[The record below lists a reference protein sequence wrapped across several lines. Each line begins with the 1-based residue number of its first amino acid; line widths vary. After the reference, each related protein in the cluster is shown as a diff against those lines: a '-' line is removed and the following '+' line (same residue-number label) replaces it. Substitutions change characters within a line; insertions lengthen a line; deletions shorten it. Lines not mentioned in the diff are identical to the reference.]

1 MTEAAA
7 LRLILSLFFVLALIL
22 AAAWLTRRTG
32 WLRTGSKRVM
42 KLVDT
47 QSLGPRTYVALVDI
61 ENTRLVLGVTSS
73 QISLL
78 HTLPR
83 PELDPH
89 AHPVEPEPASAFAHA
104 LRQIMTRRR

>member
-22 AAAWLTRRTG
+22 AAAWLTRRAG
-32 WLRTGSKRVM
+32 WLRAGPKRIL

-61 ENTRLVLGVTSS
+61 DNTRLVLGVTTS

-83 PELDPH
+83 PEPDPRTSS
-89 AHPVEPEPASAFAHA
+89 VEPEPASAFART